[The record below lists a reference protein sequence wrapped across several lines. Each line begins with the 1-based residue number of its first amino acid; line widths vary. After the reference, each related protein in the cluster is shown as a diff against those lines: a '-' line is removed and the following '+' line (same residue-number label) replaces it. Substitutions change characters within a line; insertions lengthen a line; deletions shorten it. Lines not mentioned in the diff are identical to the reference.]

1 MHFIQQPD
9 RVARRESDVSAA
21 DWRYQ
26 THLSKYRGV
35 RVWVDLS
42 KQERTVCFILMLSC
56 TVNTLRWIPRKFPP
70 VEDQSLASF
79 AEIMSQFLPLIA
91 PARFRPPKRHSRG
104 PRA

>member
-9 RVARRESDVSAA
+9 RVVRRESDVSAA

-42 KQERTVCFILMLSC
+42 KQERAVCFILML
-56 TVNTLRWIPRKFPP
+56 
-70 VEDQSLASF
+70 
-79 AEIMSQFLPLIA
+79 
-91 PARFRPPKRHSRG
+91 
-104 PRA
+104 